1 MPRKQTSKESKKRIL
16 HTAVKLFAK
25 QGYGNT
31 GLRELSQEADVNL
44 AMINYFFGSKKELLK
59 EILDIFFTGYLQ
71 VAHDELSRKDEL
83 SSKLHR
89 FIHSS
94 ITFFATHRN
103 YLLVTIAELPH
114 DDPEITEYK
123 AKWAKQMMETIGLLV
138 DPIMVVSKTPISIP
152 PVIFCS
158 TLTSIMASRFLF
170 SPVMQQVN
178 PGQLTEIS
186 DERYADIISA
196 IFLHGVENSY
206 HKDIRNRQ

>member
-1 MPRKQTSKESKKRIL
+1 MFEKQNSKERIL

-31 GLRELSQEADVNL
+31 GLRELSQKADVNL

-71 VAHDELSRKDEL
+71 VARDELSREDEL
-83 SSKLHR
+83 SIKLRR

-94 ITFFATHRN
+94 ITFFATHCN
-103 YLLVTIAELPH
+103 YLLVTISELPH

-123 AKWAKQMMETIGLLV
+123 AKWAKHMMETIELLL
-138 DPIMVVSKTPISIP
+138 DPNMVISKTQIPIP

-170 SPVMQQVN
+170 NPVMEQVN
-178 PGQLTEIS
+178 PVQLTQIS

-206 HKDIRNRQ
+206 LTKI